1 MFGKNAKDIH
11 NVIDHITNSSEQV
24 ELQQL
29 TNGLLREQ
37 VDTVYIVPL
46 HGLQKS
52 LAFNAS

>member
-1 MFGKNAKDIH
+1 MQRTYITSLITSLK
-11 NVIDHITNSSEQV
+11 VTNSSEQV